1 MSHPPPYGLM
11 AEFTGAEVLTEAVRA
26 ARAAGWARMEAY
38 SPYPVPD
45 AAEAMG
51 VSAAPVGYIAVAAAA
66 IGAAISAGAA
76 WSVSVHLYPV
86 NVGGRPPNAWPP
98 PQPRSCSAATP
109 MSR

>member
-51 VSAAPVGYIAVAAAA
+51 VSAARAFCSRARCSG
-66 IGAAISAGAA
+66 
-76 WSVSVHLYPV
+76 V
-86 NVGGRPPNAWPP
+86 NPASPRRP
-98 PQPRSCSAATP
+98 
-109 MSR
+109 